1 VTYDDVDTL
10 KRFAARRGI
19 KYLLLADS
27 KSEAIRAF
35 GLFNDGPPPESRYY
49 GTSKPQVVVVNADG
63 VVTHTFSGHGYTAD
77 EEIEGIVERALQGS
91 SS

>member
-1 VTYDDVDTL
+1 MTDNDVDTL

-19 KYLLLADS
+19 KYPLLADA

-35 GLFNDGPPPESRYY
+35 RLFNDGPPPESRYY

-63 VVTHTFSGHGYTAD
+63 VVTRTFSGYSYTAN
-77 EEIEGIVERALQGS
+77 
-91 SS
+91 